1 MIISRCVFCLVIF
14 FGSATACCAQQQS
27 FYFATAGAAKAAI
40 VINKDAPAAEQTA
53 AKELADHLKQITGVE
68 FPIYSLT
75 TSPAGMPRILIGQ
88 SEETRRLL
96 GNIDW
101 KSLKF
106 DGIAIQFVGND
117 LILAGDRP
125 RGSLY
130 AVYTF
135 LEEYIGC
142 RWWTPKASFIPQ
154 KCNLSVKRIN
164 KTHIPPFMYREAYFT
179 QVTNKN
185 PEFAARL
192 KQNGTV
198 QSIPEEFGSHYTLMG
213 FVHTA
218 NNFMPAAAYFDTHP
232 EWFSLVNGKR
242 VGGQAG
248 GQLCLTNEE
257 MKAEFLRNVMVNI
270 DADPFTGM
278 VAIDQNDNLNYCQ
291 CEKCTAVANEEGGQS
306 GVMLRFV
313 NSIAD
318 EIAKKYPDFLIE
330 TLAYQYTRHAPKLTK
345 PRDNVI
351 VRLCSIECDVASPL
365 NSKKNASFY
374 NDLQAWKKISK
385 HLYIWDYVVNFQN
398 LTVGHPNWRVL
409 GPNMRIFAD
418 NNVVGMFSQGDTY
431 NNDAAFG
438 NMKTWVLSC
447 LMWDPT
453 LDAHKLMKEF
463 AAGYYG
469 PASRYMIDY
478 LDLTCDAIDNSYTLA
493 LSCFAGSYFD
503 YLQQKEMDKANE
515 LFDRAERSVVNNSTL
530 LNRVRIERLALDHTW
545 ILQTMLDRS
554 KAGKARNMDMKAVT
568 ENFISMSEATGNNY
582 ISEGIK
588 MSADY
593 YNTLRSQAVIPQLP
607 KLPTPPTRKNAV
619 KPAAVA
625 GLKANRWVDMQDSK
639 MFLYQP
645 GVKSFIVADEE
656 ASDGRAIRLPG
667 SQYDWAAQVHLDKTG
682 IKPGETAT
690 IYVSVKAKIKASSGV
705 AFTIAII
712 DVLANNYITKRDI
725 MIEDIKDS
733 KYHDYNLGTY
743 KLEPKWYVYVASPGN
758 DRLVDEVLV
767 DRGFVIKDN

>member
-1 MIISRCVFCLVIF
+1 MIVFRSLLLSTILIICVSRCF
-14 FGSATACCAQQQS
+14 SQQEP
-27 FYFATAGAAKAAI
+27 YTIAKSGKPAAAI
-40 VINKDAPAAEQTA
+40 VLSTNAPIAEQTA
-53 AKELADHLKQITGVE
+53 ARELSRYLKQITGSD
-68 FPIYSLT
+68 FPVY
-75 TSPAGMPRILIGQ
+75 SPATVPPGMPRILIGQ
-88 SEETRRLL
+88 SEETKRLL

-101 KSLKF
+101 KTLKY
-106 DGIAIQFVGND
+106 DGITIKFVGKD
-117 LILAGDRP
+117 MVLAGDRP

-142 RWWTPKASFIPQ
+142 RWWTPKAGFIP
-154 KCNLSVKRIN
+154 KNRNLSVKKRDE
-164 KTHIPPFMYREAYFT
+164 THIPPFMYREAYFT

-192 KQNGTV
+192 RQNGTG
-198 QSIPEEFGSHYTLMG
+198 QSIPEEYGGHYTLMG
-213 FVHTA
+213 WVHTA
-218 NNFMPAAAYFDTHP
+218 NNFMPAEAYFDTHP

-248 GQLCLTNEE
+248 GQLCLTNPE
-257 MKAEFLRNVMVNI
+257 MRAEFLRNVMVNI
-270 DADPFTGM
+270 DSDPSTGM

-291 CEKCTAVANEEGGQS
+291 CEKCTAVAKEEGGQS

-318 EIAKKYPDFLIE
+318 DIAKKYPDFLVE

-351 VRLCSIECDVASPL
+351 VRLCSIECDFASPL

-374 NDLQAWKKISK
+374 NDLLNWKKISK

-398 LTVGHPNWRVL
+398 LTIGHPNWRVL

-438 NMKTWVLSC
+438 NMKTWVLSR

-453 LDAHKLMKEF
+453 LDAHELMKEF

-478 LDLTCDAIDNSYTLA
+478 LDLNCDAIENSYTLA
-493 LSCFAGSYFD
+493 LTCFAGSYFD
-503 YLQQKEMDKANE
+503 YLHQKEMDKANE
-515 LFDRAERSVVNNSTL
+515 LFDRAERSVANNPTL

-545 ILQTMLDRS
+545 ILQTTLDRS
-554 KAGKARNMDMKAVT
+554 KAGKARNMDMKAIA
-568 ENFISMSEATGNNY
+568 ENFINMSEATGNNY
-582 ISEGIK
+582 ISEGVK

-593 YNTLRSQAVIPQLP
+593 YNTLRSQAVISPLP
-607 KLPTPPTRKNAV
+607 KLPTPPARKNAV
-619 KPAAVA
+619 KPTAVM
-625 GLKANRWVDMQDSK
+625 GLKPSQWVEMQDSK

-645 GVKSFIVADEE
+645 GVKSFIVPDEE

-682 IKPGETAT
+682 IKPGKTVT
-690 IYVSVKAKIKASSGV
+690 IYVSVKAKLKAASGV
-705 AFTIAII
+705 AFQIGII
-712 DVLANNYITKRDI
+712 DVLGNRGIMTRNV

-733 KYHDYNLGTY
+733 KYHDYKVGTY
-743 KLEPKWYVYVASPGN
+743 KLEPKWYVYVAAPG
-758 DRLVDEVLV
+758 DDKLVDEVLV
-767 DRGFVIKDN
+767 DRGFVIKND

>member
-1 MIISRCVFCLVIF
+1 MIVYRSIILAIFLTICVSPCFSQKEPFTI
-14 FGSATACCAQQQS
+14 
-27 FYFATAGAAKAAI
+27 AKSGKPAAAI
-40 VINKDAPAAEQTA
+40 VLSANAPIAEQTA
-53 AKELADHLKQITGVE
+53 AKELSGYLKQITG
-68 FPIYSLT
+68 FDYPIYSPAT
-75 TSPAGMPRILIGQ
+75 VPAGMSRILIGQ
-88 SEETRRLL
+88 SEETKRLL

-106 DGIAIQFVGND
+106 DGIAIKFIGND
-117 LILAGDRP
+117 LVLAGDRP

-142 RWWTPKASFIPQ
+142 RWWTPKSSFIPQ
-154 KCNLSVKRIN
+154 KRNLSVKRRD

-179 QVTNKN
+179 QVTSKN

-192 KQNGTV
+192 KQNGTG
-198 QSIPEEFGSHYTLMG
+198 QSIPVEYGSHYTLMG

-248 GQLCLTNEE
+248 GQICLTNED
-257 MKAEFLRNVMVNI
+257 MKAEFLKNVMVNI
-270 DADPFTGM
+270 DADPLTGM

-291 CEKCTAVANEEGGQS
+291 CDKCTAVANEEGGQS

-318 EIAKKYPDFLIE
+318 EIAKKYPDFLVE

-351 VRLCSIECDVASPL
+351 VRLCSIECDFASPL

-374 NDLQAWKKISK
+374 KDLQAWKKISK

-398 LTVGHPNWRVL
+398 LSVTHPNWRVL

-438 NMKTWVLSC
+438 NMKTWVLSR

-453 LDAHKLMKEF
+453 LDAHKLMQEF

-478 LDLTCDAIDNSYTLA
+478 LDLTCEAIENSYTLA
-493 LSCFAGSYFD
+493 LTCFAGSYFD
-503 YLQQKEMDKANE
+503 YLHQKEMDKANE
-515 LFDRAERSVVNNSTL
+515 LFDRAERSVANNPTL

-554 KAGKARNMDMKAVT
+554 KVGKARNMDMKAVT

-593 YNTLRSQAVIPQLP
+593 YNTLRNQAVIPQLP
-607 KLPTPPTRKNAV
+607 KLPIPPARKNAA
-619 KPAAVA
+619 KPAAVL
-625 GLKANRWVDMQDSK
+625 GLKANQWVEMQDSK

-645 GVKSFIVADEE
+645 GVKSFILADEE

-682 IKPGETAT
+682 IKPGKTVT
-690 IYVSVKAKIKASSGV
+690 IYVSVKAELKAASGV
-705 AFTIAII
+705 AFQIGII
-712 DVLANNYITKRDI
+712 DVLGNRGIMTRNV

-733 KYHDYNLGTY
+733 KYHDYKVGTF
-743 KLEPKWYVYVASPGN
+743 KLEPKWYVYVAAPG
-758 DRLVDEVLV
+758 DDKLVDEVLV
-767 DRGFVIKDN
+767 DRGFVIKDK